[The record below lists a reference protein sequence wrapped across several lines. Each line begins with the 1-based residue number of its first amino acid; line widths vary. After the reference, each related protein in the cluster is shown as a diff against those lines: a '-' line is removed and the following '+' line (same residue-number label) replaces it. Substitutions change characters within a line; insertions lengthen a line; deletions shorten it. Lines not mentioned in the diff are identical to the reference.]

1 MTPYHAVTL
10 TTGVR
15 TLKSNRSAGPDNIS
29 PEFIKCGGPALLQWI
44 FILMKRIWTFSQCD
58 LPTTDRLDSLLP
70 IPKKAGGTKVSCFR
84 LICLLVSIYKVCYF
98 SVPEGTRQSEGLC
111 FLDWFHTW
119 TLMRGQFMD
128 LQTNRRTCN

>member
-1 MTPYHAVTL
+1 LCVAGCEIPNSELDDTL
-10 TTGVR
+10 SRGEFDTGVR
-15 TLKSNRSAGPDNIS
+15 SLKSNRSTGPDNIS

-70 IPKKAGGTKVSCFR
+70 IPKKAGGTKVSWFR

-98 SVPEGTRQSEGLC
+98 SVPEGTIAERAIEFKTPVYCL
-111 FLDWFHTW
+111 LA
-119 TLMRGQFMD
+119 
-128 LQTNRRTCN
+128 